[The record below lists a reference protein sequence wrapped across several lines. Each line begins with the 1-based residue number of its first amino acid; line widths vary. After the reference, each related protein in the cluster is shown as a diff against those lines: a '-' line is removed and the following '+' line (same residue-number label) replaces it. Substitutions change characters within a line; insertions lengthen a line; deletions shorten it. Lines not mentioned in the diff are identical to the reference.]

1 MKNLVIDSV
10 LAEEAQ
16 ADLTLQAA
24 REKAARLVKDAEADA
39 AKRTEE
45 AKESVRARLAGC
57 TQEAQR
63 LAEES
68 EQTGAT
74 DITVARA
81 ILKTQTSGKLEA
93 AAEAALKL
101 LQ

>member
-24 REKAARLVKDAEADA
+24 REKAARLVKEAEDDARR
-39 AKRTEE
+39 RTEE
-45 AKESVRARLAGC
+45 AKADVRARLADC
-57 TQEAQR
+57 SAQAKQ
-63 LAEES
+63 LSDDAQ
-68 EQTGAT
+68 QTAAT
-74 DITVARA
+74 DIRIACAVLRA
-81 ILKTQTSGKLEA
+81 QSAGRLEEA
-93 AAEAALKL
+93 ASAALKL